1 MVQSPP
7 STVPTESISL
17 SHTKKST
24 RIFIKSSATNLLDIY
39 SFPVM
44 LADLQLKSNICIR
57 NCQTSYYIFGIFQ
70 TKSVRPTSHV
80 RASDWTVGLPTLLST
95 STSWKKTLNYHYI
108 MIHIGWL
115 STAFLLSSK
124 TLYLRSKFPLSFVA
138 SSEKFNILLY
148 MPMCPVTFQIS
159 VYFVRIFLRIS
170 SAF

>member
-124 TLYLRSKFPLSFVA
+124 TL
-138 SSEKFNILLY
+138 LLLFIY
-148 MPMCPVTFQIS
+148 PYRCQYWHIGQVQY
-159 VYFVRIFLRIS
+159 VS
-170 SAF
+170 SADVFRFRFDLFIGHCPPN

>member
-17 SHTKKST
+17 SHTKKSA

-95 STSWKKTLNYHYI
+95 STSCKKNFKLPLHHDTY
-108 MIHIGWL
+108 WL
-115 STAFLLSSK
+115 IEHSFFAFIKNPLSSK
-124 TLYLRSKFPLSFVA
+124 QVSFVLCC
-138 SSEKFNILLY
+138 LLRK
-148 MPMCPVTFQIS
+148 I
-159 VYFVRIFLRIS
+159 
-170 SAF
+170 